1 MQLHSIQMLLRS
13 IIVVLQVFNQMSSK
27 SLSTLYQN
35 YYQIQI
41 IITIEWEVYGL
52 RRIPGSVNV

>member
-27 SLSTLYQN
+27 SLSTLYEN

-41 IITIEWEVYGL
+41 ITTIEWEVYGL
-52 RRIPGSVNV
+52 RRIPGSDNV

>member
-41 IITIEWEVYGL
+41 ITTIEWEVYGL

>member
-27 SLSTLYQN
+27 SLSTLYEN

-41 IITIEWEVYGL
+41 ITTIEWEVYGL

>member
-13 IIVVLQVFNQMSSK
+13 VIVVLQAFNQMSSK
-27 SLSTLYQN
+27 SLSTLYEN

-41 IITIEWEVYGL
+41 ITTIEWEVYGL
-52 RRIPGSVNV
+52 RRIPGFVNV

>member
-13 IIVVLQVFNQMSSK
+13 VIVVLQVFNQMSSK

-41 IITIEWEVYGL
+41 ITTIEWEVYGL
-52 RRIPGSVNV
+52 RRIPGLANV